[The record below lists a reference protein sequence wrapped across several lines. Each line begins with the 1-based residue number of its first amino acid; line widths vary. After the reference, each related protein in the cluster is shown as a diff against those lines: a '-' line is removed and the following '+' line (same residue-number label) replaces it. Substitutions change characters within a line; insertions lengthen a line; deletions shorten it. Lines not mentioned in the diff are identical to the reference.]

1 MNDNKDINIDNT
13 VVHSSDEEVRRITE
27 RLNSTDAVKRDPAK
41 RKEIIKTLLI
51 IFLAVLLLLT
61 FFSNTIMNRALA
73 EISTQKVSSGKLTER
88 IRGMGVVEAEQSYEV
103 TVDDNRSVEKINV
116 KAGQKVTEGEVL
128 FVLGSGQEQSVTAAE
143 DELAALEL
151 EYNKFLLN
159 APADY
164 SSENQEIKNA
174 AEDLEQ
180 AIRRRDAAYAAKNS
194 SAQAKSQYDSDRA
207 EGSRLTGLR
216 DKYSGTIS
224 AIDNDDYTVAAADLT
239 GDLVSL
245 QKSMQTSENEYSAA
259 YEVYTSAVG
268 TGDAETALA
277 DCNSKDE
284 KRITAKSAYEAEKS
298 LIRAELVNKLSET
311 EKQLSAVNAR
321 ITAYEQ
327 NSSSGGMSYEEC
339 AADVQTKQRTLENL
353 RINLAKTQNSNNIA
367 YQQYNLDL
375 ENKRSVIEKKKQELE
390 KLRSSISSLE
400 VKSEYSGTI
409 RSVSVKPND
418 ITAPG
423 APLAVIDLDDAGF
436 RLKVSVPADQAK
448 KVSVGTSAQV
458 INNWGGDIR
467 AVVSDISND
476 TDGGPQN
483 MIMTFDVTGSVSGGS
498 YLEVSVPLSTDDYS
512 AIVPKSAVF
521 TDQDGDFVY
530 KVRSKSTPLGNRYY
544 AERVSVTVIASDE
557 SSSAVSGSIIGSDS
571 VIVAFSK
578 PVSAGDQ
585 VRLKTKG

>member
-1 MNDNKDINIDNT
+1 MNDNKDNT
-13 VVHSSDEEVRRITE
+13 VVRSSEEEVRRVTE
-27 RLNSTDAVKRDPAK
+27 KLNSADAVQKDPTKR
-41 RKEIIKTLLI
+41 REIVKTLLI
-51 IFLAVLLLLT
+51 IFLAALLLLT

-103 TVDDNRSVEKINV
+103 TFDDNRSVEKINV

-194 SAQAKSQYDSDRA
+194 SAQAKSQYDSDKA
-207 EGSRLTGLR
+207 EASRLAGLR
-216 DKYSGTIS
+216 DKYSVTIS
-224 AIDNDDYTVAAADLT
+224 AIDNDDYTGAAAELT
-239 GDLVSL
+239 GDLAALKNSW
-245 QKSMQTSENEYSAA
+245 QAAENEYSAA
-259 YEVYTSAVG
+259 YDIYTAAVG

-277 DCNSKDE
+277 DCTAKDE
-284 KRITAKSAYEAEKS
+284 KRITAKSEYDAEKS
-298 LIRAELVNKLSET
+298 LIRTELVNKFSET

-367 YQQYNLDL
+367 QQQYDLDL

-390 KLRSSISSLE
+390 KLRSSLSSLE
-400 VKSEYSGTI
+400 VKAEYSGTV
-409 RSVSVKPND
+409 RSVNVKPND
-418 ITAPG
+418 ITAAG
-423 APLAVIDLDDAGF
+423 VPLAVIDLDDAGF
-436 RLKVSVPADQAK
+436 RLKVSVPAEQAK

-458 INNWGGDIR
+458 INNWGGDVR
-467 AVVSDISND
+467 AVVSDIRND
-476 TDGGPQN
+476 TESSSQN
-483 MIMTFDVTGSVSGGS
+483 MILTFDVTGSVSGGS
-498 YLEVSVPLSTDDYS
+498 YLEVSIPLSTDDYS

-544 AERVSVTVIASDE
+544 AERVSVTVLASDE

-578 PVSAGDQ
+578 PITAGDQ